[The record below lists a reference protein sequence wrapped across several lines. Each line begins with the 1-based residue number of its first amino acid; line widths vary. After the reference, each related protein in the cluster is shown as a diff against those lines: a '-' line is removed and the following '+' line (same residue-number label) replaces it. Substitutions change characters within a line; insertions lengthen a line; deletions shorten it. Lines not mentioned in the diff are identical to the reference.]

1 MVVNRLSFIVPT
13 YVKYNRVDIN
23 SLMMLW
29 ACGGDNGIGCK
40 VVLFLCHNYLLQNV
54 MHLTHHKINIM
65 SNLWLDLDN

>member
-54 MHLTHHKINIM
+54 MHFNTPQNQHYVKFVIRFR
-65 SNLWLDLDN
+65 